1 LGAADAV
8 RQLRTRL
15 VSQGEM
21 VKTLV
26 FLRAQTGSRPGIES
40 DVMVITVIGEECQL
54 WHSQHYVKAQHLPIE
69 GDRPIE
75 VFDV

>member
-1 LGAADAV
+1 
-8 RQLRTRL
+8 
-15 VSQGEM
+15 M

-75 VFDV
+75 VFDVQVHVSYVHYSLLCECLPG